1 MNDRFEHFTLLIAK
15 INRNIRKIKNQAM
28 ADYDLKAPHIS
39 CLYYL
44 YTAEGVLTATDLCD
58 RCEEDK
64 ATVSRSLTYL
74 EKNGFLTRDA
84 ASARR
89 YKSPLLLTE
98 RGRAVGQA
106 ISDKVNAVL
115 KKTGEGISDKE
126 REAFYKLLTLIS
138 DTLDILG
145 NTAND

>member
-44 YTAEGVLTATDLCD
+44 YTAEGELTATDLCE

-74 EKNGFLTRDA
+74 EKNGYLTRDA
-84 ASARR
+84 SGARR
-89 YKSPLLLTE
+89 YKSPLHLTE
-98 RGRAVGQA
+98 RGRAVGQT
-106 ISDKVNAVL
+106 ISNKVRAVL
-115 KKTGEGISDKE
+115 KKTGEGISDEE
-126 REAFYKLLTLIS
+126 RASFYKLLTLIS
-138 DTLDILG
+138 DTLELLG
-145 NTAND
+145 NTTD